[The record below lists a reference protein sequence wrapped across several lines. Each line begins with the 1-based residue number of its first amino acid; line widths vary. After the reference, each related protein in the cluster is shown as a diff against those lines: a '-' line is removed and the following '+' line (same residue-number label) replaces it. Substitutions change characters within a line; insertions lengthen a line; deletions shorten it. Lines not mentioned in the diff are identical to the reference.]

1 MERVNK
7 STGKTMLK
15 LLALIPLLF
24 SSTVYAAY
32 EWTFLGVVTKQ
43 TGIPEHILTF
53 SMVGTFLILIGL
65 IYRSKIAAVSNVVI
79 PDKGITLRN
88 VVEAYGRF
96 IYNQCNA
103 VIGEKDAPK
112 YFQFIAILFILIFL
126 SNVIGIVPGFLPPTE
141 LINTTLALGVFA
153 FVYYNLVGCRE
164 LGVVEYIKH
173 FAGPLW
179 YIAFLVFPIEILSN
193 LIRPF
198 SLGLRLHGNMM
209 GDHKVLDT
217 FSNLEILGVHL
228 SLIVPMPFFL
238 FGLLICLIQAY
249 VFTMLTMV
257 YISLATAHHDH
268 DEAHGH

>member
-1 MERVNK
+1 MYK
-7 STGKTMLK
+7 LK
-15 LLALIPLLF
+15 IFILIAASIF
-24 SSTVYAAY
+24 SSRTFSAY
-32 EWTFLGVVTKQ
+32 EWTFLGLVSKP

-53 SMVGTFLILIGL
+53 LMVGVALIIIG
-65 IYRSKIAAVSNVVI
+65 IVYRSKISNVSNVII
-79 PDKGITLRN
+79 PDKGITFRN
-88 VVEAYGRF
+88 LVEAYGQF

-112 YFQFIAILFILIFL
+112 YFQFIATIFILIFF

-141 LINTTLALGVFA
+141 VINTTLALGTFA
-153 FVYYNLVGCRE
+153 FVYYNIAGCRE
-164 LGVVEYIKH
+164 LGTVEYIKH

-179 YIAFLVFPIEILSN
+179 YIAFLIFPIEILSN
-193 LIRPF
+193 LIRPL
-198 SLGLRLHGNMM
+198 SLGLRLQGNMM

-217 FSNLEILGVHL
+217 FSNLEVLGVHL
-228 SLIVPMPFFL
+228 SLFIPMPFFL

-268 DEAHGH
+268 DDAHAH